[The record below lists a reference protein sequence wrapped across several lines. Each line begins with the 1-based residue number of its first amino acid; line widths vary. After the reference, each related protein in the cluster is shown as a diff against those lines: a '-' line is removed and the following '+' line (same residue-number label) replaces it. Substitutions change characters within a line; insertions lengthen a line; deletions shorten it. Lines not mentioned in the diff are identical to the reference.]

1 MKNVSATLLFMI
13 ICTIVSAQSNIKMS
27 NPLLDEILQGDYDR
41 SDYALADYEQDPL
54 EIARDLRSSIQAD
67 SLKEYILQLA
77 RFDNRNTGSD
87 TLSTTRGIGAARSWV
102 LEKYD
107 AFSRKADNRLL
118 TGYLEFD
125 EMICNVGH
133 HKNVV
138 AVLPGVSTEAHHV
151 ILLEAHMD
159 SRCEDPCDP
168 DCVAQGVEDNASG
181 SALVMELARVMSK
194 MAFPYTIVFMCTT
207 GEEQGLLGAE
217 AMGRYMR
224 DRDIPLRAVLNNDIV
239 GGIICGATSSAP
251 SCPSENTIDSTQ
263 VRLFSSGSTSI
274 SKQLARYN
282 KLQYQELLI
291 EEEKVPMLLS
301 IMSGED
307 RVGRGGDHIPF
318 RRLGYPSMRFTS
330 ANEHGNANPITGYTD
345 RQHSHRDQ
353 PGVDTDDDG
362 LVDSFFVDFNYLARN
377 AVINGTAAAMIA
389 KAPVTPSFN
398 VYRTVGADLLVEIYD
413 EMDYGNYRVSV
424 RMGSTEW
431 DTLIS
436 TTDTTLNLTFD
447 EPGLRFV
454 SVCAVDSQGTESL
467 FTSEEFARTTSTEN
481 LAQLSDR
488 IELINN
494 RPNPFDE
501 ATYITVWVKEDFTYD
516 MAQLRVFDRLG
527 KPIRTVDLD
536 LKLGMN
542 DYLFEHGYQLSGTFY
557 YGLWIDGQR
566 VDVKTMIASRSEK

>member
-13 ICTIVSAQSNIKMS
+13 LSTLLCAQTDVKMS
-27 NPLLDEILQGDYDR
+27 NALIDEILQGNYDR
-41 SDYALADYEQDPL
+41 ADYRPESYLQDPM
-54 EIARDLRSSIQAD
+54 EISRYLRDAIEPD
-67 SLKEYILQLA
+67 SLREYILELA

-87 TLSTTRGIGAARSWV
+87 TLSATRGIGAARSWI

-107 AFSRKADNRLL
+107 AFSRKADNRLI

-125 EMICNVGH
+125 EMICGMAH

-138 AVLPGVSTEAHHV
+138 AVLPGTSDENHIV
-151 ILLEAHMD
+151 ILEAHMD

-181 SALVMELARVMSK
+181 TALVMELARVMSD
-194 MAFPYTIVFMCTT
+194 MAFPYTIIFMCTT

-217 AMGRYMR
+217 AMARYIESN
-224 DRDIPLRAVLNNDIV
+224 DLPLRAVLNNDIV

-251 SCPSENTIDSTQ
+251 SCPGENTIDSTQ
-263 VRLFSSGSTSI
+263 VRLFSSGSTST

-282 KLQYQELLI
+282 KLQYEELLI
-291 EEEKVPMLLS
+291 DQVRVPMLLS

-318 RRLGYPSMRFTS
+318 RRAGYPSMRFTS
-330 ANEHGNANPITGYTD
+330 ANEHGNANPVAGYMD

-353 PGVDTDDDG
+353 PGIDTDGDG

-377 AVINGTAAAMIA
+377 AVINATAAAMIA
-389 KAPVTPSFN
+389 KAPETPDFE
-398 VYRTVGADLLVEIYD
+398 VFRTTGADLLVIIHD
-413 EMDYGNYRVSV
+413 ERDYGSYRVSA
-424 RMGSTEW
+424 RMGTTEW
-431 DTLIS
+431 DTLIATS
-436 TTDTTLNLTFD
+436 DTSLILQFD

-467 FTSEEFARTTSTEN
+467 FTSEEFARTTSTSG
-481 LAQLSDR
+481 LTQVADR
-488 IELINN
+488 IELMNN
-494 RPNPFDE
+494 RPNPYDE
-501 ATYITVWVKEDFTYD
+501 ATYMTVWVKEPISYER
-516 MAQLRVFDRLG
+516 AQLRVFDRLG
-527 KPIRTVDLD
+527 KPIRTVDID
-536 LKLGMN
+536 LELGMN

-557 YGLWIDGQR
+557 YGLWIDGER
-566 VDVKTMIASRSEK
+566 VDVKSMIALPGQR